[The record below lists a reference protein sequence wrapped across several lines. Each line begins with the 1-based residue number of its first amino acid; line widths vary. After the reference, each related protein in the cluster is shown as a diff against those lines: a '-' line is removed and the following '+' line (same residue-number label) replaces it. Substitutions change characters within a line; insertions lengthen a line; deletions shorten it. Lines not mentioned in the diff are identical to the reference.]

1 VVVIAGVGPG
11 VGRSLALGVAREGG
25 ATVLL
30 ARTQATLDAVTD
42 EVQTA
47 GGATL
52 GLRTDLADKAACQ
65 HAVEQASERFGRVD
79 GYVHIAA
86 ASSPYGPIGERTA
99 EEWQRAVDGNLRA
112 PTYMID
118 ALTPIMEKQR
128 SGSIVL
134 FGSISARKP
143 YYKSPIY
150 AMMKSALL
158 TLSRLYAETLGPLG
172 VRVNCLLPGFIDTPS
187 LTGYFEGV
195 ARDMGTTASEEYR
208 RASAAAMLK
217 RLVKPD
223 EVADVALFLVSDLSR
238 GMSGQSLD
246 VNAGQW
252 LN

>member
-1 VVVIAGVGPG
+1 MGLLKDRVVVIGGVGPG

-30 ARTQATLDAVTD
+30 ARTQATLDTVAD
-42 EVQTA
+42 EVQAA

-52 GLRTDLADKAACQ
+52 GVRTDLADKAACQ
-65 HAVEQASERFGRVD
+65 RAVEQASERFGRVD

-128 SGSIVL
+128 SGSILL

-158 TLSRLYAETLGPLG
+158 TLSRL
-172 VRVNCLLPGFIDTPS
+172 
-187 LTGYFEGV
+187 
-195 ARDMGTTASEEYR
+195 
-208 RASAAAMLK
+208 
-217 RLVKPD
+217 
-223 EVADVALFLVSDLSR
+223 
-238 GMSGQSLD
+238 
-246 VNAGQW
+246 
-252 LN
+252 